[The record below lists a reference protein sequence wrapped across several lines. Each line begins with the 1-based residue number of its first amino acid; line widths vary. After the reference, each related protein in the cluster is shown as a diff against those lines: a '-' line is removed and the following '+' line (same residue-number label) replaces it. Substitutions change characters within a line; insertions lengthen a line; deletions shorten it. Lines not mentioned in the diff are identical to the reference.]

1 MKRLIFTLL
10 YSDGYFMLSRNF
22 RLQKVGDI
30 NWLFAN
36 YDLMNLTNYIDE
48 LIILNISKKK
58 IKNDFLKTINL
69 ISQKTFIPI
78 AVGGFIENISDTEKL
93 LKAGADKIIINS
105 LFFEKPEICKMI
117 SDKYGKQFLVGSI
130 DYLMLENKINVYQSK
145 TKKILNTNINKW
157 IDYLSKNGAGEVILQ
172 SIDRDGT
179 GFGLEKKI
187 LKNIKK
193 KTFPIILMGG
203 VGTFKHIEDGFKLSR
218 CDAISTANLFN
229 FIGDEF
235 INVRKQLEVKFNL
248 PKKGSCNIKS
258 LNNSF

>member
-93 LKAGADKIIINS
+93 LKAGAKYIA
-105 LFFEKPEICKMI
+105 I
-117 SDKYGKQFLVGSI
+117 SSYIWDNPK
-130 DYLMLENKINVYQSK
+130 
-145 TKKILNTNINKW
+145 
-157 IDYLSKNGAGEVILQ
+157 
-172 SIDRDGT
+172 
-179 GFGLEKKI
+179 
-187 LKNIKK
+187 LKSELAIKK
-193 KTFPIILMGG
+193 
-203 VGTFKHIEDGFKLSR
+203 
-218 CDAISTANLFN
+218 
-229 FIGDEF
+229 FI
-235 INVRKQLEVKFNL
+235 
-248 PKKGSCNIKS
+248 
-258 LNNSF
+258 